1 MNIDNKKRWCTVM
14 LNYMWGIMII
24 IGIVVGALTGNMEAV
39 SAAIIDSSKEA
50 ISLCIT
56 MLGIV
61 SMWTGV
67 LKIAEVGGLMAAMA
81 RFLSPVINFLF
92 PRIPKDHPAREYIST
107 NFVANILGLGWA
119 ATPAGLK
126 AMEELQKLNKN
137 KGLATTEMCT
147 FLIINISSLQL
158 IPMNIIAY
166 RSEYGSVSPT
176 AIIVPAIL
184 ATAIS
189 TLAGVIYAKIMER
202 RYHE

>member
-1 MNIDNKKRWCTVM
+1 M

-50 ISLCIT
+50 IALCIT

-61 SMWTGV
+61 AMWTGV
-67 LKIAEVGGLMAAMA
+67 LKIAEVGGLMAAMS
-81 RFLSPVINFLF
+81 RILSPVIDFLF
-92 PRIPKDHPAREYIST
+92 PRVPKDHPAREYIST

-126 AMEELQKLNKN
+126 AMEELQKLNKD
-137 KGLATTEMCT
+137 KSVATTDMCT

-158 IPMNIIAY
+158 VPMNIIAY
-166 RSEYGSVSPT
+166 RSEYGSVAPT

-184 ATAIS
+184 ATLVS
-189 TLAGVIYAKIMER
+189 TLAGVIYAKIMGR
-202 RYHE
+202 RYHG

>member
-1 MNIDNKKRWCTVM
+1 
-14 LNYMWGIMII
+14 MWGIMII
-24 IGIVVGALTGNMEAV
+24 IGIAVGALTGNMEAV

-50 ISLCIT
+50 VSLCIT

-67 LKIAEVGGLMAAMA
+67 LKIAEVGGLMAAMS
-81 RFLSPVINFLF
+81 RLMGPVINFLF
-92 PRIPKDHPAREYIST
+92 PHIPKEHPAREYIST

-126 AMEELQKLNKN
+126 AMKELQTLNKN
-137 KGLATTEMCT
+137 KELATVEMCT

-166 RSEYGSVSPT
+166 RSEYGSVAPT

-184 ATAIS
+184 ATIVS
-189 TLAGVIYAKIMER
+189 TLAGVIYAKVMER
-202 RYHE
+202 RLVERK

>member
-1 MNIDNKKRWCTVM
+1 M

-24 IGIVVGALTGNMEAV
+24 IGIAVGALTGNMEAV

-50 ISLCIT
+50 VSLCIT

-67 LKIAEVGGLMAAMA
+67 LKIAEVGGLMAAMS
-81 RFLSPVINFLF
+81 RLMGPVINFLF
-92 PRIPKDHPAREYIST
+92 PHIPKEHPAREYIST

-126 AMEELQKLNKN
+126 AMKELQTLNKN
-137 KGLATTEMCT
+137 KELATVEMCT

-166 RSEYGSVSPT
+166 RSEYGSVAPT

-184 ATAIS
+184 ATIVS
-189 TLAGVIYAKIMER
+189 TLAGVIYAKVMER
-202 RYHE
+202 RLVERK

>member
-1 MNIDNKKRWCTVM
+1 M

-50 ISLCIT
+50 IALCIT

-61 SMWTGV
+61 AMWTGV
-67 LKIAEVGGLMAAMA
+67 LKIAEVGGLMAVMS
-81 RFLSPVINFLF
+81 RILSPVIDFLF
-92 PRIPKDHPAREYIST
+92 PRVPKDHPAREYIST

-126 AMEELQKLNKN
+126 AMEELQKLNKD
-137 KGLATTEMCT
+137 KSVATTDMCT

-158 IPMNIIAY
+158 VPMNIIAY
-166 RSEYGSVSPT
+166 RSEYGSVAPT

-184 ATAIS
+184 ATLVS
-189 TLAGVIYAKIMER
+189 TLAGVIYAKIMGR

>member
-1 MNIDNKKRWCTVM
+1 
-14 LNYMWGIMII
+14 MWGIMII
-24 IGIVVGALTGNMEAV
+24 IGIVVGALTGNMEAI
-39 SAAIIDSSKEA
+39 SMAIIDSSKEA

-67 LKIAEVGGLMAAMA
+67 LKIAEVGGLMAAMS

-92 PRIPKDHPAREYIST
+92 PRIPKDHLAREYIST

-126 AMEELQKLNKN
+126 AMEELQKLNRDKSI
-137 KGLATTEMCT
+137 ATTEMCT

-166 RSEYGSVSPT
+166 RSEYGSVAPT

-184 ATAIS
+184 ATMVS
-189 TLAGVIYAKIMER
+189 TLAGVIYAKIMGR

>member
-1 MNIDNKKRWCTVM
+1 M

-50 ISLCIT
+50 IALCIT

-61 SMWTGV
+61 AMWTGV
-67 LKIAEVGGLMAAMA
+67 LKIAEVGGLMAAMS
-81 RFLSPVINFLF
+81 RVLTPVIDFLF
-92 PRIPKDHPAREYIST
+92 PRVPKDHPAREYIST

-126 AMEELQKLNKN
+126 AMEELQKLNKD
-137 KGLATTEMCT
+137 KSVATTDMCT

-158 IPMNIIAY
+158 VPMNIIAY
-166 RSEYGSVSPT
+166 RSEYGSVAPT

-184 ATAIS
+184 ATLVS
-189 TLAGVIYAKIMER
+189 TLAGVIYAKIMGR

>member
-1 MNIDNKKRWCTVM
+1 M

-24 IGIVVGALTGNMEAV
+24 IGIVVGALTGNMEAI
-39 SAAIIDSSKEA
+39 SMAIIDSSKEA

-67 LKIAEVGGLMAAMA
+67 LKIAEVGGLMAAMS

-92 PRIPKDHPAREYIST
+92 PRIPKDHLAREYIST

-126 AMEELQKLNKN
+126 AMEELQKLNRDKSI
-137 KGLATTEMCT
+137 ATTEMCT

-166 RSEYGSVSPT
+166 RSEYGSVAPT

-184 ATAIS
+184 ATMVS
-189 TLAGVIYAKIMER
+189 TLAGVIYAKIMGR

>member
-1 MNIDNKKRWCTVM
+1 M

-50 ISLCIT
+50 IALCIT

-61 SMWTGV
+61 AMWTGV
-67 LKIAEVGGLMAAMA
+67 LKIAEVGGLMAAMS
-81 RFLSPVINFLF
+81 RVLTPVIDFLF
-92 PRIPKDHPAREYIST
+92 PRVPKDHPAREYIST
-107 NFVANILGLGWA
+107 NFVANMLGLGWA

-126 AMEELQKLNKN
+126 AMEELQKLNKD
-137 KGLATTEMCT
+137 KSVATTDMCT

-158 IPMNIIAY
+158 VPMNIIAY
-166 RSEYGSVSPT
+166 RSEYGSVAPT

-184 ATAIS
+184 ATLVS
-189 TLAGVIYAKIMER
+189 TLAGVIYAKIMGR